1 MLEFCVVA
9 FISTLGA
16 FVFSDVIMNF
26 LRWLTWI
33 LGYHLEQGDRVLV
46 SGVGLGIVSHALNP
60 ELVSDSEDIYA
71 VKTLNPGQSILFKTG
86 IKCQMNDDEVLYIHI
101 RSSLGIKYNLQL
113 TNGTGIIDADYY
125 NNPDNEGEIL
135 IDITNRGNAPY
146 TFRKGDRIAQGIFH
160 RYHTVD
166 TEDVDNLPERVG
178 GVGSTGK

>member
-1 MLEFCVVA
+1 MRNFKKVSKVKEA
-9 FISTLGA
+9 FIPQRKTKKSA
-16 FVFSDVIMNF
+16 
-26 LRWLTWI
+26 
-33 LGYHLEQGDRVLV
+33 GYDFFAPWG
-46 SGVGLGIVSHALNP
+46 GV
-60 ELVSDSEDIYA
+60 
-71 VKTLNPGQSILFKTG
+71 TLNPGQSILFKTG
-86 IKCQMNDDEVLYIHI
+86 IKCQMNDNEVLYIHI

>member
-1 MLEFCVVA
+1 M
-9 FISTLGA
+9 
-16 FVFSDVIMNF
+16 
-26 LRWLTWI
+26 
-33 LGYHLEQGDRVLV
+33 
-46 SGVGLGIVSHALNP
+46 
-60 ELVSDSEDIYA
+60 
-71 VKTLNPGQSILFKTG
+71 LFKTG